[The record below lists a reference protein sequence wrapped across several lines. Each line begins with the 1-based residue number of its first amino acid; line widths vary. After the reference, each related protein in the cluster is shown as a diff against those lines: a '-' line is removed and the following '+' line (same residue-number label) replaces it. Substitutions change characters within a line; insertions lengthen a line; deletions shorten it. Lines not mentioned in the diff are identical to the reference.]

1 MPLLLAAVSRSPRC
15 SKRPD
20 AKPDSGAL
28 PVRDALIDG
37 EAVTFLP
44 DGHSDFAALRTKEGG
59 EPQLAQV
66 PEPGVSTPMTR
77 ATRPPG
83 PRMSPTP
90 EVMRVREELKK
101 ELAIVRAELKQ
112 KREELRDFVPP
123 PYLIQREIND
133 EKEHMRRVIE
143 AYEAHEK
150 KLATQIFV
158 LGLPR
163 L

>member
-1 MPLLLAAVSRSPRC
+1 
-15 SKRPD
+15 
-20 AKPDSGAL
+20 
-28 PVRDALIDG
+28 
-37 EAVTFLP
+37 
-44 DGHSDFAALRTKEGG
+44 
-59 EPQLAQV
+59 
-66 PEPGVSTPMTR
+66 
-77 ATRPPG
+77 
-83 PRMSPTP
+83 MSPTP

-112 KREELRDFVPP
+112 KGEELRDFVPP
-123 PYLIQREIND
+123 PYLIQREID
-133 EKEHMRRVIE
+133 AEKEHTRRMIE

>member
-83 PRMSPTP
+83 PRPTR

-123 PYLIQREIND
+123 PYLIQREID
-133 EKEHMRRVIE
+133 AEKEHMRRMIE

-163 L
+163 P